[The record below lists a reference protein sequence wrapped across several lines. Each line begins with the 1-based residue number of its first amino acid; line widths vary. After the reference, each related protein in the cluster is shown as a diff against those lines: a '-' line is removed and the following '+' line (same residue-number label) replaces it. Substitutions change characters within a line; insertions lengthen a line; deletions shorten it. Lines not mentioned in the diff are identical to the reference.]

1 MKKCIVLSAALSAI
15 IFLAS
20 PAFSAD
26 SETDSQVF
34 IGARRDISGSGG
46 VTPPLLPQPAATS
59 RAQREWFKPGL
70 NDSAFFD
77 AAFSAAKMLAY
88 DKLDPA
94 DRAAIQAALE
104 REKIRAGIAFLWLL
118 DWTKCGD
125 ASARLGAVAG
135 LSYSSAEPKKLGASL
150 ATSAMFDPDERVR
163 KASAASIKSA
173 QDKIAERAILD
184 TWKSS
189 FDESG
194 ILDANEARRKASV
207 NAMREIN
214 EKQIFQALLYYA
226 TLELRAGS
234 AALVGV
240 DTVSI
245 KGNNINLPIDLPKLD
260 LINVEGAI
268 AVPAMAS
275 LKQATGQDFGRNL
288 LKWNEWLNKLP

>member
-1 MKKCIVLSAALSAI
+1 MRFALSAG
-15 IFLAS
+15 IFLAPLA
-20 PAFSAD
+20 PAAD
-26 SETDSQVF
+26 SETDAQLF
-34 IGARRDISGSGG
+34 IGARRETSAPSSGSGG
-46 VTPPLLPQPAATS
+46 ILPPLLPKPAATRS
-59 RAQREWFKPGL
+59 SQRDWFKPGL

-77 AAFSAAKMLAY
+77 EAFAAAKMLAY

-94 DRAAIQAALE
+94 DRAAIQSALE
-104 REKIRAGIAFLWLL
+104 REKKRAGIAFLWLL

-125 ASARLGAVAG
+125 ASARAGAVAG
-135 LSYSSAEPKKLGASL
+135 LNYTSAEPKKLGASL

-163 KASAASIKSA
+163 KASAAAIKA
-173 QDKIAERAILD
+173 GPDKIAERAILD
-184 TWKSS
+184 AWKSS

-194 ILDANEARRKASV
+194 MLDANEARRKATV
-207 NAMREIN
+207 AAMREVN
-214 EKQIFQALLYYA
+214 DKQVFQALLYYA

-268 AVPAMAS
+268 AIPAMAS